1 MTKTNKI
8 GVVGALDIPFLH
20 RYTDAYR
27 DGAKAVNSNV
37 EVEQA
42 LAMNASGADII
53 FTATAG
59 GVMKAPRNKNP
70 FGDVRAKAK
79 TG

>member
-37 EVEQA
+37 EV
-42 LAMNASGADII
+42 
-53 FTATAG
+53 
-59 GVMKAPRNKNP
+59 
-70 FGDVRAKAK
+70 
-79 TG
+79 